1 MVGNSQLPFKNSLVQ
16 SQKKTTVGN
25 MHLHRRSLLSAVLVS
40 VLQNT
45 PAFNIQP
52 KIPEKYMIF
61 PKQLLDYFLKYIL
74 GFS

>member
-1 MVGNSQLPFKNSLVQ
+1 
-16 SQKKTTVGN
+16 
-25 MHLHRRSLLSAVLVS
+25 MHLHRPSLLSAVLVS